1 MNKDDKIK
9 QLQYENSE
17 LKQYLQLLNGP
28 EAVER
33 ICKKIKQQQT
43 DKALEIADANEF
55 DNYIKEIAVYR

>member
-9 QLQYENSE
+9 QLQYENSQ

-28 EAVER
+28 DAVER
-33 ICKKIKQQQT
+33 ICKKIMQQQT